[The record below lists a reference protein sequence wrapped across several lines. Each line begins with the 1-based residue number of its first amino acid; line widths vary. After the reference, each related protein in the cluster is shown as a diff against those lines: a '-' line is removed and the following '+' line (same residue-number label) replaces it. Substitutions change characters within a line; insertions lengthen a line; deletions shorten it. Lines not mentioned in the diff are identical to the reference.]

1 MTGRSAPDPR
11 ELSPEW
17 TVRLARALREEGV
30 PCTVLESLAAGHALD
45 QLDLHDPLDVYFGLR
60 SVFTSAKEHEPA
72 FDRCFWALWGG
83 GRTDSRVGT
92 RRENAPVR
100 RTAAGMRGT
109 ASASAVFEGLRRPS
123 GEPAPLEDTGADAP
137 QTVGASYSAAER
149 LVQRSFGRM
158 DERELREVDRVFDR
172 IMLRLATRRSRRY
185 EPNRRKGRLDLRRS
199 FRSAV
204 AHDGEL
210 LRLARRRRK
219 VERPRVV
226 LLCDVSGSME
236 RYSRFL
242 LRFLLAAGRERD
254 VESFVFST
262 RLTRLTPW
270 LSASRLDDALD
281 KLGTHV
287 HDWSGGT
294 RIGECLDDFVRR
306 YGRSLL
312 GSKTVVVILS
322 DGLDRGEVDLLEDAM
337 AAVHR
342 KARKVVWLNPL
353 LESAEYEPTARGM
366 RAALPH
372 IDVFAP
378 GHNVESLLRLERH
391 LTLA

>member
-1 MTGRSAPDPR
+1 
-11 ELSPEW
+11 
-17 TVRLARALREEGV
+17 
-30 PCTVLESLAAGHALD
+30 
-45 QLDLHDPLDVYFGLR
+45 
-60 SVFTSAKEHEPA
+60 
-72 FDRCFWALWGG
+72 
-83 GRTDSRVGT
+83 
-92 RRENAPVR
+92 
-100 RTAAGMRGT
+100 MRGA
-109 ASASAVFEGLRRPS
+109 ASASAAIEGLWRTGGKPES
-123 GEPAPLEDTGADAP
+123 LEDAGDEAP

-149 LVQRSFGRM
+149 LVQRSFGHM
-158 DERELREVDRVFDR
+158 DERELRQVDRVFDR

-185 EPNRRKGRLDLRRS
+185 EANRRKGRLDLRRS

-219 VERPRVV
+219 VERPRIV

-281 KLGTHV
+281 QLGTHV

-306 YGRSLL
+306 YGRPLL

-391 LTLA
+391 LTL

>member
-1 MTGRSAPDPR
+1 MTGRSAPDPHD
-11 ELSPEW
+11 LSPEW
-17 TVRLARALREEGV
+17 TVLLARALREEGV

-45 QLDLHDPLDVYFGLR
+45 QLDLSDPLDVYFGLR
-60 SVFTSAKEHEPA
+60 SVFTSSREHEPA
-72 FDRCFWALWGG
+72 FDQCFWALWEG
-83 GRTDSRVGT
+83 GRTDSRAGT
-92 RRENAPVR
+92 RRETAPTR
-100 RTAAGMRGT
+100 RTAAGSRGA
-109 ASASAVFEGLRRPS
+109 ASASAVIEGLRRAG
-123 GEPAPLEDTGADAP
+123 GEPEPLEDARDETP
-137 QTVGASYSAAER
+137 KTVGASYSAAER

-158 DERELREVDRVFDR
+158 DERELRQVDRVFDR
-172 IMLRLATRRSRRY
+172 IMLQLATRRSRRY
-185 EPNRRKGRLDLRRS
+185 EPDRRKGRLDLRRS

-204 AHDGEL
+204 GHDGEL
-210 LRLARRRRK
+210 LRLARQRRK

-270 LSASRLDDALD
+270 LSASRPDDALD
-281 KLGTHV
+281 QLGTRV

-312 GSKTVVVILS
+312 SSKTVVVILS

-337 AAVHR
+337 AAVQR

-353 LESAEYEPTARGM
+353 LESTEYEPTARGM

>member
-1 MTGRSAPDPR
+1 MTGRSAPDPHD
-11 ELSPEW
+11 LSPEW
-17 TVRLARALREEGV
+17 TVRLARALRDEGV

-45 QLDLHDPLDVYFGLR
+45 QLDLSDPLDVYFGLR
-60 SVFTSAKEHEPA
+60 SVSTSAQEHEPA

-83 GRTDSRVGT
+83 GRPDSRVGT
-92 RRENAPVR
+92 RRQTAPTR
-100 RTAAGMRGT
+100 RTAAGSRGA
-109 ASASAVFEGLRRPS
+109 ASASTVIERLQRTA
-123 GEPAPLEDTGADAP
+123 GEPEPPENAGDEAPKTA
-137 QTVGASYSAAER
+137 GASYSAAER

-158 DERELREVDRVFDR
+158 DERDLRQVDRVFDR
-172 IMLRLATRRSRRY
+172 ILLRLATRRSRRY

-204 AHDGEL
+204 EHDGEL

-281 KLGTHV
+281 KLGTRV

-294 RIGECLDDFVRR
+294 RIGACLDDFVRQ

-322 DGLDRGEVDLLEDAM
+322 DGLDRGEVDLLTGAM

>member
-1 MTGRSAPDPR
+1 MPSNRRD
-11 ELSPEW
+11 LSPEW
-17 TVRLARALREEGV
+17 TVRLARALRADGV

-45 QLDLHDPLDVYFGLR
+45 QLDLNDPLDVYFGLR
-60 SVFTSAKEHEPA
+60 SVFMSAKQHEPA

-83 GRTDSRVGT
+83 DRTDPAGGT
-92 RRENAPVR
+92 RRETAPVR
-100 RTAAGMRGT
+100 RTAAGMRGA
-109 ASASAVFEGLRRPS
+109 ASASAAIEGLWRAGGKPES
-123 GEPAPLEDTGADAP
+123 LEDAADEAP

-149 LVQRSFGRM
+149 LVQRSFGHM
-158 DERELREVDRVFDR
+158 DERELRQVDRVFDR

-185 EPNRRKGRLDLRRS
+185 EANRRKGRLDLRRS

-219 VERPRVV
+219 VERPRII

-281 KLGTHV
+281 QLGTHV

-294 RIGECLDDFVRR
+294 RLGEGLAAFNDRWGVQGMAR
-306 YGRSLL
+306 GA
-312 GSKTVVVILS
+312 VVVVLS
-322 DGLDRGEVDLLEDAM
+322 DGWDRGEPDLLGDEM
-337 AAVHR
+337 GR
-342 KARKVVWLNPL
+342 LARVAYRLIWVNPL
-353 LESAEYEPTARGM
+353 KATAGYAPLAQGM
-366 RAALPH
+366 AAALPH
-372 IDVFAP
+372 VDEFVE
-378 GHNVESLLRLERH
+378 GHDLDSLEA
-391 LTLA
+391 LAELIAA

>member
-1 MTGRSAPDPR
+1 MAANRHD
-11 ELSPEW
+11 LSLEW
-17 TVRLARALREEGV
+17 MVRLARALREEGV

-45 QLDLHDPLDVYFGLR
+45 ELDLHDPLDVYFGLR
-60 SVFTSAKEHEPA
+60 SVFTSAQEHEPA
-72 FDRCFWALWGG
+72 FDRCFWAHWGG

-92 RRENAPVR
+92 RREAVRTR
-100 RTAAGMRGT
+100 RTAAGSRGA
-109 ASASAVFEGLRRPS
+109 ASASAVIEGLQRTA
-123 GEPAPLEDTGADAP
+123 GEPEPLDDAGDEAPKA
-137 QTVGASYSAAER
+137 VGASYSAAER

-158 DERELREVDRVFDR
+158 DERDLRQVDRVFDR

-185 EPNRRKGRLDLRRS
+185 GPDRRKGRVDLRRS

-204 AHDGEL
+204 GHDGEF

-281 KLGTHV
+281 QLGTCV

-306 YGRSLL
+306 YGRPLL

-322 DGLDRGEVDLLEDAM
+322 DGLDRGEVDLLEGAM

>member
-11 ELSPEW
+11 DLSPEW

-30 PCTVLESLAAGHALD
+30 PCTVLESLAAGRALD
-45 QLDLHDPLDVYFGLR
+45 QLDLSDPLDVYFGLR
-60 SVFTSAKEHEPA
+60 SVFMSAKEHEPA

-83 GRTDSRVGT
+83 GRTDPAGGT
-92 RRENAPVR
+92 RRETAPVR
-100 RTAAGMRGT
+100 RTAAGMRGA
-109 ASASAVFEGLRRPS
+109 ASAPAVIEQLRRTAG
-123 GEPAPLEDTGADAP
+123 GEPQPLEDAGDEAP

-149 LVQRSFGRM
+149 LVQRSFGHM
-158 DERELREVDRVFDR
+158 DERELRQVDRVFDR

-185 EPNRRKGRLDLRRS
+185 RPDRRKGRLDLRRS

-219 VERPRVV
+219 VERPRIV

-281 KLGTHV
+281 QLGTHV

-306 YGRSLL
+306 YGRPLL

-322 DGLDRGEVDLLEDAM
+322 DGLDRGEVDLLEAAM

-378 GHNVESLLRLERH
+378 GHSVESLLRLERH
-391 LTLA
+391 LTL